1 MQVFKVLK
9 ILSVQLKKLFVFSFL
24 RIQKTKEIPPKK
36 TFFFFNTLSTEVSE
50 LHFHQQSNGRNVG
63 QLIADSQATKPCVF

>member
-1 MQVFKVLK
+1 MQVFEVLK

-24 RIQKTKEIPPKK
+24 RIKKTKEIPPKK
-36 TFFFFNTLSTEVSE
+36 TFFLNTLSTEVSE
-50 LHFHQQSNGRNVG
+50 LHFHQQSNGSNVG